1 MSSKLVSTFELSR
14 NVAKIIEAKFS
25 PSQQQKGFYN
35 TVVTKVIACY
45 SKYVSHTLSSNSE
58 RHILIDIPVLGQ
70 LIMSKTEDN
79 MYNGGQD
86 FQFIPS
92 VLMQQECMV
101 QKPPTRVINESEM
114 MRKDLKIEKLAEV
127 ANIGVDQAMTVMNV
141 IVQ

>member
-25 PSQQQKGFYN
+25 PSQQQKGFIN

-45 SKYVSHTLSSNSE
+45 SKYVSHTLSSNNE

-79 MYNGGQD
+79 MYNVGQE

-101 QKPPTRVINESEM
+101 
-114 MRKDLKIEKLAEV
+114 
-127 ANIGVDQAMTVMNV
+127 
-141 IVQ
+141 